1 MSARSK
7 SEIRTQFP
15 VVGSSSNS
23 LLSKAFS
30 IAFSILTIVPALLGS
45 TAQAQTADPSQPGQ
59 SVMPPGQYV
68 LTHMGT
74 GQSTYV
80 TVTPSGQ
87 MYTQS
92 APAILPSIMQNQQLP
107 VVPGQNVNMQ
117 TIPGQYVAPQQAVQ
131 YGSVSEQ
138 VYAQQ
143 GQQVPGQPTTNVA
156 VPNQY
161 AQGYMQSP
169 QYAQYMAQQQAML
182 QQQQLAAQQ
191 QAELQA
197 QQAQQQAQ
205 IAQQQQAKAEEDAQ
219 EQAQQQQ
226 ASQAKRAKVAS
237 YLSTAVNAYYNYKYG
252 GLTGLVS
259 GGLTGSSYAGY
270 GYGYSNY
277 YPTMVGYPSTG
288 YSSGSGGILSSI
300 LSNL

>member
-1 MSARSK
+1 
-7 SEIRTQFP
+7 
-15 VVGSSSNS
+15 
-23 LLSKAFS
+23 
-30 IAFSILTIVPALLGS
+30 
-45 TAQAQTADPSQPGQ
+45 
-59 SVMPPGQYV
+59 MPPGQYV

-92 APAILPSIMQNQQLP
+92 APAVLPSIMQNQQLP
-107 VVPGQNVNMQ
+107 VVPGQSVNMQ
-117 TIPGQYVAPQQAVQ
+117 TVPGQYIAPQQGVQ

-143 GQQVPGQPTTNVA
+143 GQQAPGQTTNMSM
-156 VPNQY
+156 PNQY

-169 QYAQYMAQQQAML
+169 QYAQYMAQQQAMF

-226 ASQAKRAKVAS
+226 ASQAKKAKMTS
-237 YLSTAVNAYYNYKYG
+237 YLSTALNAYYNYKYG

-270 GYGYSNY
+270 GYGYSSY
-277 YPTMVGYPSTG
+277 YPMMVGYPSTG
-288 YSSGSGGILSSI
+288 YSSSGGILSSI